1 MALPGTNINGPRPLA
16 AVESTRAIT
25 PLGDARQENVDRLVR
40 LEVGKQ
46 FQAQIL
52 SRFNDGTFLVKIADT
67 SARLALPSGGKVGDA
82 LALTLLAT
90 EPRVTFSLDGQSAGV
105 LAQNATGAAAH
116 ADLAPG
122 ARIAQ
127 ALYLSNAA
135 SQTASAPLAEGAAPA
150 ELSSA
155 GRLVSTLL
163 DAARQEGAATSLI
176 GKTPLANAAGTAA
189 PQLASALHD
198 TLAFSGLFYES
209 HVQQW
214 ANGERPLADLLREPQ
229 SQLGKAHDAASAVQ
243 TDPALLAKMPPAVL
257 EARRN
262 LQEYFS
268 AAPLPPAADTG
279 MGGLASIDPAAAQM
293 INLQLNTL
301 EQQRVQWHGDLWP
314 GQAMEWEVSRQ
325 ENSGSGAEKNNGDGP
340 QENWQ
345 SVVKF
350 TLPSLGVV
358 SATIN
363 LRGDRVQIQVRTA
376 SDDTASTLQR
386 HGAKLASALDA
397 AGSKLD
403 GLTIRRES

>member
-1 MALPGTNINGPRPLA
+1 MALPGTDITGPRPLA
-16 AVESTRAIT
+16 AVESTRASA
-25 PLGDARQENVDRLVR
+25 PLGEARQENVDRLVR

-52 SRFNDGTFLVKIADT
+52 SRFNDGTFLVRIADT
-67 SARLALPSGGKVGDA
+67 SARLALPAGGKVGDA

-105 LAQNATGAAAH
+105 LAQGAAGATR
-116 ADLAPG
+116 ADFAPG

-127 ALYLSNAA
+127 ALYLSHAPGQATDAAHATGSAA
-135 SQTASAPLAEGAAPA
+135 SAD
-150 ELSSA
+150 LSSA
-155 GRLVSTLL
+155 GRLVDRLL
-163 DAARQEGAATSLI
+163 AAAQQEGAATSLV

-229 SQLGKAHDAASAVQ
+229 AQLGKGRDATIAAD
-243 TDPALLAKMPPAVL
+243 TDAALLAKMPPAVL

-268 AAPLPPAADTG
+268 AAPLPPTPGSA
-279 MGGLASIDPAAAQM
+279 GLQAIDPGVAQI

-301 EQQRVQWHGDLWP
+301 EQQRVQWHGELWP
-314 GQAMEWEVSRQ
+314 GQPMEWDVSRQ
-325 ENSGSGAEKNNGDGP
+325 DHSAGSKDWGADALEK
-340 QENWQ
+340 WQ

-363 LRGDRVQIQVRTA
+363 LVGDRVQIQVRTA
-376 SDDTASTLQR
+376 SDDTTTALQR

-397 AGSKLD
+397 AGSRLD
-403 GLTIRRES
+403 GLTIRREN

>member
-1 MALPGTNINGPRPLA
+1 MAIPGTDINGPRPLA

-52 SRFNDGTFLVKIADT
+52 SRFNDGTFLVKIAD
-67 SARLALPSGGKVGDA
+67 SAARLALPAGGKVGDG

-90 EPRVTFSLDGQSAGV
+90 EPRVSFSLDGQTAGV
-105 LAQNATGAAAH
+105 LAAGAAGTGH
-116 ADLAPG
+116 ADLAPA

-127 ALYLSNAA
+127 ALYLSNATGQA
-135 SQTASAPLAEGAAPA
+135 AAAPSAEGGAAPA

-155 GRLVSTLL
+155 GRLVDSLMH
-163 DAARQEGAATSLI
+163 AAQREGAATSLV
-176 GKTPLANAAGTAA
+176 GKTPMASAAGTAA

-198 TLAFSGLFYES
+198 TLTFSGLFYES

-229 SQLGKAHDAASAVQ
+229 AQMGKAPGAPIAVDAE
-243 TDPALLAKMPPAVL
+243 PGLLAKMPPAVL

-268 AAPLPPAADTG
+268 AAPLPPASATSVSAGSITG
-279 MGGLASIDPAAAQM
+279 IDPAAAQM
-293 INLQLNTL
+293 INLQLNSL
-301 EQQRVQWHGDLWP
+301 EQQRVQWQGDLWP
-314 GQAMEWEVSRQ
+314 GQPMEWEVRRQ
-325 ENSGSGAEKNNGDGP
+325 DPSERGAEP
-340 QENWQ
+340 TASVQEKWQ

-363 LRGDRVQIQVRTA
+363 LAGDRVQIQVRTA
-376 SDDTASTLQR
+376 SDDTTSALQR

-403 GLTIRRES
+403 GLTIRREN

>member
-1 MALPGTNINGPRPLA
+1 MALPGTNITGPRPLA

-52 SRFNDGTFLVKIADT
+52 SRFNDGTFLVRIADT
-67 SARLALPSGGKVGDA
+67 SARLALPAGGKVGDG

-90 EPRVTFSLDGQSAGV
+90 EPRVTFSLDGQTAGV
-105 LAQNATGAAAH
+105 LTEGAAGAAR

-127 ALYLSNAA
+127 ALYLSNTA
-135 SQTASAPLAEGAAPA
+135 SQAPGAAQAEGGAAPA
-150 ELSSA
+150 ELSNA
-155 GRLVSTLL
+155 GRLVDSLL
-163 DAARQEGAATSLI
+163 NAAQQEGAATSLV
-176 GKTPLANAAGTAA
+176 GKTPLASAAGTAA

-229 SQLGKAHDAASAVQ
+229 AQLNKGQPSPIAAEADA
-243 TDPALLAKMPPAVL
+243 ALLAKMPSEVL

-268 AAPLPPAADTG
+268 AAPLPPTAGLNGA
-279 MGGLASIDPAAAQM
+279 GGLDPAAAQM

-314 GQAMEWEVSRQ
+314 GQPMEWEVSRQ
-325 ENSGSGAEKNNGDGP
+325 DQSGRGADKSDSG
-340 QENWQ
+340 QEHWQ

-363 LRGDRVQIQVRTA
+363 LAGDRVQIQVRTA
-376 SDDTASTLQR
+376 SDDTVSALQR
-386 HGAKLASALDA
+386 HGPKLASALDA

-403 GLTIRRES
+403 GLTIRREN